1 MNLFILS
8 ENKKESAIFHT
19 DKHCVK
25 QTLELAQMLS
35 FAYHKKD
42 IWDCEI
48 PSFVMGFS
56 KTHDKHP
63 CSIWIRESLSNWI
76 WSAQFGMELYEEY
89 QYRYNK
95 PDKHSRAKAIFEF
108 CLNNPPKIKD
118 IGLTPFAEAMPEDY
132 KVSKSSIDNYRL
144 YYLKDKSHLF
154 SWTKRE
160 KPYWINL

>member
-8 ENKKESAIFHT
+8 ENKQEAAIFHT
-19 DKHCVK
+19 DKHIVK
-25 QTLELAQMLS
+25 MPTELGQMLS
-35 FAYHKKD
+35 FAYHKKE

-48 PSFVMGFS
+48 PPFIMAFS

-95 PDKHSRAKAIFEF
+95 PDKHSRAKNIFEF

-118 IGLTPFAEAMPEDY
+118 IGLTPFAEAMPDDY
-132 KVSKSSIDNYRL
+132 KVNDSTIDNYRL
-144 YYLKDKSHLF
+144 YYTKDKSHLF
-154 SWTKRE
+154 KWTNRD
-160 KPYWINL
+160 KPHWVN